1 MQMLIAVAS
10 QSGTVGKKKKKE
22 KSIVALGVEL
32 GLVIAAR
39 INYAKH
45 SPNIGRSYRK
55 TTHRETQHKT
65 QECDAVDGMQ

>member
-10 QSGTVGKKKKKE
+10 QSGTVVKKKKKE